1 MCAHADGE
9 VVSARVCSW
18 QVGSVCAGDRRWK
31 GVCAL
36 NGEVVSVVHPTRWE
50 CVYVSI
56 GLYVCVCTCMLWVG
70 THQLRDGKGVCVHLT
85 EVVRS
90 GFPDRL

>member
-1 MCAHADGE
+1 M
-9 VVSARVCSW
+9 
-18 QVGSVCAGDRRWK
+18 
-31 GVCAL
+31 
-36 NGEVVSVVHPTRWE
+36 SVVHPTRWE